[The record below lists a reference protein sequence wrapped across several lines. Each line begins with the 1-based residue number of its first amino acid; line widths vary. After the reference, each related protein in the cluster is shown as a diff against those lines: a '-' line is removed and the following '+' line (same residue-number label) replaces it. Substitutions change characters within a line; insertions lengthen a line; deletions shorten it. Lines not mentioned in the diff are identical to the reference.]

1 MSNQETKQLA
11 QNLTRIIVSLIV
23 GVICGWVIGSQQEV
37 QIVENV
43 RYNERPATTIKI
55 DSPKLYKSEPIDL
68 PQFRSLPRLQLC
80 DTVKKTVTIPADTAA
95 IIADYLQRREY
106 NLEFSTDTTGVY
118 KVQAIVEANRLASA
132 SATIIPLQR
141 TVEQTVVK
149 VRQFRPYIG
158 GSLSIGVKP
167 GASLEVGVLLKDHHF
182 PKVGYQR
189 LGDDNYITAG
199 YGYLF

>member
-43 RYNERPATTIKI
+43 RYIERPATTIKI

-80 DTVKKTVTIPADTAA
+80 DTVRETVTIPADTAA
-95 IIADYLQRREY
+95 IIAEYLQRREY
-106 NLEFSTDTTGVY
+106 HLDFSTDTTGVY
-118 KVQAIVEANRLASA
+118 KVQAIVEENRLASA

-149 VRQFRPYIG
+149 VRNFRPYIG
-158 GSLSIGVKP
+158 GDISIGTQM
-167 GASLEVGVLLKDHHF
+167 GASLEVGVLVKDHHL
-182 PKVGYQR
+182 PKIGYQR
-189 LGDDNYITAG
+189 FGNNNYIIAG
-199 YGYLF
+199 YGYVF